1 MNHCL
6 NPVCKQPKNP
16 EGNKFCQT
24 CGSKLLLRDHYRALK
39 PIGSST
45 YSRTFLAVDED
56 IPSKPFCVIKQFFPP
71 RTVSEAQKAAELFQ
85 REAVQLDRL
94 GQHPQIPR
102 LLAYFEQ
109 DKYQYLI
116 QEFMEGKPLAEELK
130 QSGAFS
136 EDQIFTFLK
145 QILPLLHF
153 VHSNQVIHRDIK
165 PANIIRRP
173 PVTGGN
179 FASENR
185 SDSLLLVGFSA
196 VKSVSNQPQI
206 GNATIIG
213 SPEYTASEQLTGNPT
228 FASDLYSLGVTC
240 IELLTQTSPFNLR
253 HGNSWE
259 WRQYLSRPVSAA
271 LGNIIDK
278 LLQDKVSQRY
288 QSAQEVLQDLESLQ
302 PREWKCVE
310 TFVSG
315 SRIRCVAVSPDSQM
329 IASGSEE
336 NRIQLWYPGRGQS
349 GEQLGNWLS
358 GHSGWVQ
365 AVMFSPDGRVLIS
378 GSCDRS
384 LKVWDL
390 GTGKL
395 LRSLGDWFAPHN
407 GWINSIALNPS
418 GTILASGSTDTTIK
432 LWNISTGKQ
441 ITTLTEHQGMVES
454 VAISPDGKL
463 LASGSGDRTVKLWEL
478 PTGKA
483 VATFTG
489 HQDMVRSV
497 AFSPDS
503 QILASGS
510 RDHTLKLW
518 QVNSGELLGS
528 LTHTDWIETVA
539 FSPQLPLVV
548 GGTRNGAIGFWNPY
562 TGEELNG
569 IQAHSASVT
578 SVVFT
583 PNGRE
588 IISGSADGSIK
599 HWQGEHLNFA

>member
-6 NPVCKQPKNP
+6 NPTCKQPKNP
-16 EGNKFCQT
+16 DGNKFCQT

-39 PIGSST
+39 AIGSST
-45 YSRTFLAVDED
+45 YSRTFLAIDED

-71 RTVSEAQKAAELFQ
+71 QTVSEAQKAAELFQ

-109 DKYQYLI
+109 DNHQYLI
-116 QEFMEGKPLAEELK
+116 QDFMEGKTLGEELK
-130 QSGAFS
+130 QSGTFS
-136 EDQIFTFLK
+136 ETQIFTFLK

-165 PANIIRRP
+165 PTNIIRHP
-173 PVTGGN
+173 SVTEGN
-179 FASENR
+179 MESETHLN
-185 SDSLLLVGFSA
+185 SLALVGFSA
-196 VKSVSNQPQI
+196 VKSVANKSTI

-213 SPEYTASEQLTGNPT
+213 SPEYTASEQLMGKPT

-240 IELLTQTSPFNLR
+240 IELLTQSSPFNLR
-253 HGNSWE
+253 HGNQWE

-271 LGNIIDK
+271 LGKILDK

-288 QSAQEVLQDLESLQ
+288 QSAQEVLQDLETLQ

-310 TFVSG
+310 TFTSG

-336 NRIQLWYPGRGQS
+336 NRIQLWYAGRGKS

-365 AVMFSPDGRVLIS
+365 TVVFSPNGRLLIS

-395 LRSLGDWFAPHN
+395 VRSLVDWFAPHN
-407 GWINSIALNPS
+407 GWINTVAINSS

-441 ITTLTEHQGMVES
+441 FATLTEHQGTVES
-454 VAISPDGKL
+454 VAISADGKL

-478 PTGKA
+478 SKGKA
-483 VATFTG
+483 VRTFTG

-497 AFSPDS
+497 TFSPDS

-510 RDHTLKLW
+510 RDNTIKLW
-518 QVNSGELLGS
+518 QVNSGELLES

-562 TGEELNG
+562 TAEELNVV
-569 IQAHSASVT
+569 QAHSASVT

-583 PNGRE
+583 PNGRA

-599 HWQGEHLNFA
+599 LWQVANSGV

>member
-1 MNHCL
+1 MNYCL
-6 NPVCKQPKNP
+6 NPACKQPKNP
-16 EGNKFCQT
+16 DGNKFCQT

-39 PIGSST
+39 AIGSST

-71 RTVSEAQKAAELFQ
+71 QTVSEAQKAAELFK

-109 DKYQYLI
+109 DRCQYLI
-116 QEFMEGKPLAEELK
+116 QEFMEGKTLAEELK

-136 EDQIFTFLK
+136 EEQIFTFLK

-153 VHSNQVIHRDIK
+153 VHSHQVIHRDIK

-173 PVTGGN
+173 PVAGEN
-179 FASENR
+179 LASEPR

-196 VKSVSNQPQI
+196 VKSVANQPQI

-213 SPEYTASEQLTGNPT
+213 SPEYTASEQLTGKPT

-253 HGNSWE
+253 HGNNWE
-259 WRQYLSRPVSAA
+259 WRQYLSRPVSAT
-271 LGNIIDK
+271 LGKILDK
-278 LLQDKVSQRY
+278 LLQDKASQRY
-288 QSAQEVLQDLESLQ
+288 QSATEVLQDLETLQ
-302 PREWKCVE
+302 PREWKAVE
-310 TFVSG
+310 TFASG

-336 NRIQLWYPGRGQS
+336 NRIQLWYPGTGKS
-349 GEQLGNWLS
+349 GEQVGNWLS

-365 AVMFSPDGRVLIS
+365 TVSFSPDGRVLIS

-384 LKVWDL
+384 LKLWDL

-407 GWINSIALNPS
+407 GWINTIAFHPS
-418 GTILASGSTDTTIK
+418 GTILVSGSTDMTIK

-441 ITTLTEHQGMVES
+441 LGTLTDHQGTVES

-478 PTGKA
+478 PSGKA
-483 VATFTG
+483 VATLTG
-489 HQDMVRSV
+489 HQDIVRSV
-497 AFSPDS
+497 SFSPDS

-518 QVNSGELLGS
+518 QVNTGELLGN
-528 LTHTDWIETVA
+528 LTHSDWIEAVA
-539 FSPQLPLVV
+539 FSPQFPLVV
-548 GGTRNGAIGFWNPY
+548 GGTRNGAVGFWNPY
-562 TGEELNG
+562 TEEELTVV
-569 IQAHSASVT
+569 QAHSASVT
-578 SVVFT
+578 AVVFT
-583 PNGRE
+583 PNGKGM
-588 IISGSADGSIK
+588 ISGSADGSIK
-599 HWQGEHLNFA
+599 VWQVASR

>member
-1 MNHCL
+1 MNYCL
-6 NPVCKQPKNP
+6 NPACQQPKNP
-16 EGNKFCQT
+16 DGNKFCQT

-56 IPSKPFCVIKQFFPP
+56 IPSKPFCVIKQFFSPP
-71 RTVSEAQKAAELFQ
+71 TVSEAQKAAELFQ

-109 DKYQYLI
+109 DKHQYLI
-116 QEFMEGKPLAEELK
+116 QEFMEGKNLGEELK

-136 EDQIFTFLK
+136 EDQIVTFLK

-173 PVTGGN
+173 AVAGGELSSP
-179 FASENR
+179 AY

-196 VKSVSNQPQI
+196 VKSVSPQPQL

-213 SPEYTASEQLTGNPT
+213 SPEYTASEQLTGKPT

-253 HGNSWE
+253 HGNHWE

-271 LGNIIDK
+271 LGNILDK
-278 LLQDKVSQRY
+278 LLQDQVSQRY
-288 QSAQEVLQDLESLQ
+288 QSVQEVLQDLESLQ

-310 TFVSG
+310 TFASG
-315 SRIRCVAVSPDSQM
+315 SRIRCVAVSPDRQT

-336 NRIQLWYPGRGQS
+336 NRIQLWYPGRGKS

-365 AVMFSPDGRVLIS
+365 AVMFSPDGRWVIS

-407 GWINSIALNPS
+407 GWINAIALNPT

-432 LWNISTGKQ
+432 LWNISTGRQ
-441 ITTLTEHQGMVES
+441 VTTLTEHQGTVES

-478 PTGKA
+478 STGKA

-489 HQDMVRSV
+489 HEDMVRSV

-510 RDHTLKLW
+510 RDNTIKLW
-518 QVNSGELLGS
+518 QVNSREILGT
-528 LTHTDWIETVA
+528 LTHNDWIETVA

-548 GGTRNGAIGFWNPY
+548 GGTRNGTIRFWNPY
-562 TGEELNG
+562 TAEELNILQG
-569 IQAHSASVT
+569 HSASVT

-583 PNGRE
+583 PNGKAM
-588 IISGSADGSIK
+588 ISGSTDGSIK
-599 HWQGEHLNFA
+599 HWQVASGS

>member
-1 MNHCL
+1 MNYCL
-6 NPVCKQPKNP
+6 NPACKQPKNP

-39 PIGSST
+39 AIGSST

-109 DKYQYLI
+109 DKHQYLI
-116 QEFMEGKPLAEELK
+116 QEFMEGKNLGEELK

-136 EDQIFTFLK
+136 EHQIFTFLQ

-173 PVTGGN
+173 PIAGGN
-179 FASENR
+179 FASETR
-185 SDSLLLVGFSA
+185 SDSLLMVGFSA
-196 VKSVSNQPQI
+196 VKSVSNQPTI

-253 HGNSWE
+253 HGNRWE

-271 LGNIIDK
+271 LGNILDK

-302 PREWKCVE
+302 PRAWKSVE
-310 TFVSG
+310 TFASG

-349 GEQLGNWLS
+349 GEQLGNWLW

-365 AVMFSPDGRVLIS
+365 AVIFSLDGRVLIS

-384 LKVWDL
+384 LKLWDL

-395 LRSLGDWFAPHN
+395 LRSLGDWFAHHN
-407 GWINSIALNPS
+407 GWINTIALNPL

-441 ITTLTEHQGMVES
+441 LATLTDHQGTVES

-478 PTGKA
+478 STGKA
-483 VATFTG
+483 VATLTG
-489 HQDMVRSV
+489 HQDIVRSV
-497 AFSPDS
+497 TFSPDS

-510 RDHTLKLW
+510 RDHTIKLW

-562 TGEELNG
+562 TGEELNVV
-569 IQAHSASVT
+569 QAHSASVT

-583 PNGRE
+583 PNGRAM
-588 IISGSADGSIK
+588 ISGSADGSIK
-599 HWQGEHLNFA
+599 LWQVASGS